1 MNHPNAA
8 NALAGLHQFE
18 WKSIYCAAPLE
29 CHCDYTP
36 AEVGSRESG
45 LQIEPD
51 FSAHMTLHA
60 AFVKGVDIS
69 ELLSKETVGEI
80 EKAALENYT
89 QGASA

>member
-51 FSAHMTLHA
+51 HAASMTLHA
-60 AFVKGVDIS
+60 AFVKGADIS
-69 ELLSKETVGEI
+69 ELLSVDTVSAI
-80 EKAALENYT
+80 EAAALADYCKAE
-89 QGASA
+89 AV